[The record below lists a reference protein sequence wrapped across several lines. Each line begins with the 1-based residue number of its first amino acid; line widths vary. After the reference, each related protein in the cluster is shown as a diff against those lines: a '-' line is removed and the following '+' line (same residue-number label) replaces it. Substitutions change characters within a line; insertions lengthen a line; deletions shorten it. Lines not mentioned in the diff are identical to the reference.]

1 MRERRYL
8 PYTKNSVLVT
18 LAVVSFVTLLIAI
31 CLAVDYANFK
41 RKSETV
47 NAVVTDAY
55 VSHRTRRSRGR
66 RRSSGYSCTVYLEYT
81 VDGETYKY
89 TIHDYD
95 RSSIYISEDDYIGM
109 TVPILY
115 NTDDPSD
122 AREAKQRTTAPFVI
136 TGIGAGVLC
145 LILSY
150 RNKYYERMIK
160 NGAVLDAVVV
170 DVEHKTEVRYSRYR
184 SRMFSGVDGFRDEE
198 HFSVI
203 VCEWE
208 NPITKQK
215 YVFRSQ
221 KVSEF
226 VEPYVGQTI
235 RVYADPQNY
244 EKYYVDVDYLLAQ
257 PFMNGKN
264 KHFTYPKI
272 SK

>member
-8 PYTKNSVLVT
+8 PYTKNSFLVT
-18 LAVVSFVTLLIAI
+18 LAVIAFVTLLIAI
-31 CLAVDYANFK
+31 CLTVDYANFK
-41 RKSETV
+41 RKAEAV
-47 NAVVTDAY
+47 DAVVTDAY
-55 VSHRTRRSRGR
+55 VFRHTRRSNGR
-66 RRSSGYSCTVYLEYT
+66 RRTRYSCTLYLEYT
-81 VDGETYKY
+81 VNGETYKY
-89 TIHDYD
+89 TISDYD
-95 RSSIYISEDDYIGM
+95 RSSVHLSEDDYIGM

-122 AREAKQRTTAPFVI
+122 AREAKPRTTAPFVI
-136 TGIGAGVLC
+136 TGIGAGLLW

-170 DVEHKTEVRYSRYR
+170 DVEHKTTVHYSRYR
-184 SRMFSGVDGFRDEE
+184 SRMLPGVDSFRDEE
-198 HFSVI
+198 HFSII

-208 NPITKQK
+208 NPVTKQK

-226 VEPYVGQTI
+226 VEPYVGQTV

-244 EKYYVDVDYLLAQ
+244 EKYFVDVDYLLDQ
-257 PFMNGKN
+257 PFMNGKS
-264 KHFTYPKI
+264 KPFTYQKI